1 MKILLI
7 SDIHAN
13 FPALQA
19 VAKYAPPADFDLVCN
34 CGDTTVYAP
43 FPNET
48 IKWLKRHNAISILGN
63 TDRKILQLAK
73 GKQLKK
79 PSKPDKRI
87 MYSWTFDVLKKSSL
101 SYLKSLH
108 KKNIF
113 QVNGVKIGLF
123 HGSPEDPDEF
133 LFHTTA
139 EDRFRALAKKAKQD
153 IICVGHSHTP
163 FHKQFEGVHFVNPG
177 SVGRMFDG
185 NPATS
190 FAILEIKKRKI
201 TVSHHRVPWKIKKMK
216 KVLRDNQLPEIY
228 INMYEQGLKLN

>member
-13 FPALQA
+13 YPALQA
-19 VAKYAPPADFDLVCN
+19 VATYAPPADFDLICN

-48 IKWLKRHNAISILGN
+48 IQWLKRHNVISILGN
-63 TDRKILQLAK
+63 TDRKILRLVK

-79 PSKPDKRI
+79 PKKPDKRI
-87 MYSWTFDVLKKSSL
+87 MYSWTFDVLRKSSIR
-101 SYLKSLH
+101 YLESLH
-108 KKNIF
+108 KKKVY

-123 HGSPEDPDEF
+123 HGSPENPNEF

-139 EDRFRALAKKAKQD
+139 EDRFRALAKNAEQD
-153 IICVGHSHTP
+153 IICVGHSHSP
-163 FHKQFEGVHFVNPG
+163 FYKQFEGVHFINPG
-177 SVGRMFDG
+177 SVGRMFDA

-190 FAILEIKKRKI
+190 FAILEIKKKEI

-216 KVLRDNQLPEIY
+216 KALRDNHLPEIY